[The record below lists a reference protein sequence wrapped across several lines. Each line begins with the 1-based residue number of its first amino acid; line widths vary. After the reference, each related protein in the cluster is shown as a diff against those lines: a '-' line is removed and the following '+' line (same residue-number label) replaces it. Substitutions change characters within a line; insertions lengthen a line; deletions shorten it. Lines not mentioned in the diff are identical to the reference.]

1 MLLGA
6 LQHQRVRHPVLSHVR
21 APDKVNQVSRFGQN
35 RRRERSGM
43 DKEKRSGGRQTGR
56 QDVAVA

>member
-6 LQHQRVRHPVLSHVR
+6 LQHQWDRHPVLSHVR
-21 APDKVNQVSRFGQN
+21 ATDKVNQVSRFGQN
-35 RRRERSGM
+35 RRGGEWM
-43 DKEKRSGGRQTGR
+43 DKEKRSGGRQTRR